1 MPQASPL
8 RAISHWRSGN
18 PATVITLMLKS
29 QPLRQLDGLAVP
41 GE

>member
-8 RAISHWRSGN
+8 RPISHWRSGS
-18 PATVITLMLKS
+18 PEKFIALMLKT
-29 QPLRQLDGLAVP
+29 QLLRQCDGLAAT